1 MEVLMVCYV
10 IGEPEF
16 EASNWYKEIVD
27 GLLYEKKQK
36 RFTIVF
42 CSSVSEFDN
51 YTTDCDDFVFV
62 IGNDSEWISEITHKL
77 YGRFKNRVIVLGN
90 HERGYS
96 GGYSVVTSDIGANVK
111 MLCEYLA
118 SLGRRDIAMYGVNR
132 ASVSDAYKE
141 AAFRSVMGDSA
152 EVFYND
158 GSLENCFKAFSCTQK
173 RSDAIICVNIYAAIS
188 LIKNCRSKEMLVT
201 SLGGGAL
208 AEFVKPTV
216 THIESDYR
224 AFAGVGLELAR
235 ILIKDSSVSSLTAYV
250 KGCFKLGESTE
261 KIAYRGKVSFTERTG
276 TRGDIK
282 FYSDKDV
289 REMLLIEQM
298 LSRLDESDLEMLYDI
313 IAGKT
318 YQYIADKR
326 FCSEGTVKYKMKN
339 LYDICGVKGRAELV
353 SLLDKYLK

>member
-1 MEVLMVCYV
+1 MVCYV

-42 CSSVSEFDN
+42 CTSVSEFDN

-77 YGRFKNRVIVLGN
+77 CVRFENRVIVLGN
-90 HERGYS
+90 HERRYS
-96 GGYSVVTSDIGANVK
+96 SNYSVVTSDIGANVK

-118 SLGRRDIAMYGVNR
+118 SLGKRNIAMYGINR

-141 AAFRSVMGDSA
+141 AAFRSIMGDAA

-158 GSLENCFKAFSCTQK
+158 GSLENCFASFESAKKST
-173 RSDAIICVNIYAAIS
+173 DAIICVNIYAAIS
-188 LIKNCRSKEMLVT
+188 LIKNCRGQKLFVS

-208 AEFVKPTV
+208 AEFTRPTV

-235 ILIKDSSVSSLTAYV
+235 VLIKDSSVSSLTAYV
-250 KGCFKLGESTE
+250 KGCFKLGESTQR
-261 KIAYRGKVSFTERTG
+261 IPYSGNVAFCERED

-289 REMLLIEQM
+289 KEMLSIEQM
-298 LSRLDESDLEMLYDI
+298 LSRLDADDSEMLYDI
-313 IAGKT
+313 LEGKT

-339 LYDICGVKGRAELV
+339 LYDICGVKGRAEFV